1 MFRFSM
7 RSRAGLGVLFRE
19 LLEAF
24 SGARRGS
31 GAFETRETVARPL
44 AGNEPAPAPESPPS
58 VEARRGGRLIDLERR
73 AKFGQFGS

>member
-7 RSRAGLGVLFRE
+7 RSRAGLGVLFRG

-31 GAFETRETVARPL
+31 GAFETRETAARPL
-44 AGNEPAPAPESPPS
+44 AANEPAPEPPPS
-58 VEARRGGRLIDLERR
+58 VETRRGGRLIDLERR